1 MKICRNLILSDGI
14 STIEEWFK
22 KCPPQRGIQQWQDGR
37 SAKETAKHWIN
48 GIPQPFTDLLKGF
61 KFEFQLCSPEY
72 VSEFDNL
79 RGNGR
84 NHDLL
89 ILARDSAADNKI
101 VISVES
107 KVDESF
113 GNILGDYMRDIE
125 NKRDNNIPT
134 QADKRIL
141 ALKNALL
148 PNISI
153 PEFNKLRYQLLT
165 AVAGAL
171 SEAKKQNAKSAIFV
185 VQTIFTNK
193 IDPFKHQI
201 NQTDLDRF
209 VDAISNGMFKNLKD
223 GTLLGPMRVLGNK
236 FIPNSV
242 DLWIGKYSL

>member
-1 MKICRNLILSDGI
+1 MKICKNLTVSDEI
-14 STIEEWFK
+14 STVEEWFK
-22 KCPPQRGIQQWQDGR
+22 KCPPQRGILQWQDGR

-48 GIPQPFTDLLKGF
+48 GIPQPFTDLFKGF

-79 RGNGR
+79 KGNGR

-89 ILARDSAADNKI
+89 IIARDSATDNEI

-107 KVDESF
+107 KVDEPF
-113 GNILGDYMRDIE
+113 GNIIGDCMHNIK

-153 PEFNKLRYQLLT
+153 SEFNKLRYQLLT
-165 AVAGAL
+165 AVAGTL

-185 VQTIFTNK
+185 VQTISSNK

-209 VDAISNGMFKNLKD
+209 VYAISNGISKYLKE
-223 GTLLGPMRVLGNK
+223 GTLLGPMRVQGNI
-236 FIPNSV
+236 FIPNNI

>member
-1 MKICRNLILSDGI
+1 MKICKNLILSDGI

-22 KCPPQRGIQQWQDGR
+22 KCPPQGKEKHWRDGR

-48 GIPQPFTDLLKGF
+48 GVPQPFTDLLKAF
-61 KFEFQLCSPEY
+61 RLELQLCSPEY

-79 RGNGR
+79 KGNGR

-89 ILARDSAADNKI
+89 IIARDSANNEI

-113 GNILGDYMRDIE
+113 GKTLADYMDDIQK
-125 NKRDNNIPT
+125 KRDNNITT

-171 SEAKKQNAKSAIFV
+171 SEAKKQNAKSAFFV

-193 IDPFKHQI
+193 INPFKNQI
-201 NQTDLDRF
+201 NQTDLDCF

-223 GTLLGPMRVLGNK
+223 GTLLGPMRVQGNE

-242 DLWIGKYSL
+242 DLWIGKFSL